1 MDVAV
6 QVLPTVN
13 ATLNALAAVL
23 LVVGWVL
30 IKQGRERAH
39 KWTMMTAFGVSVVF
53 LACYLTYHYALKA
66 QYDVAGV
73 AFQGPPNVRTAY
85 LTMLASHVIL
95 AAAVPFLAA
104 GTIYLGLR
112 DRRQRHRRLA
122 RWTLPIW
129 LYVSVTGVIVYV
141 MLYHIYP
148 SAPGKPIIEEPGQ
161 AAAADAAP

>member
-1 MDVAV
+1 MDYAV
-6 QVLPTVN
+6 EVLPAVN
-13 ATLNALAAVL
+13 ATLNALAGLL

-39 KWTMMTAFGVSVVF
+39 KWTMISAFGVSVVF

-66 QYDVAGV
+66 RYDVAGV
-73 AFQGPPNVRTAY
+73 AFQGPANVRTAY
-85 LTMLASHVIL
+85 LVMLASHVIL
-95 AAAVPFLAA
+95 AATVPFLAA

-112 DRRQRHRRLA
+112 DHRQRHRRLA

-129 LYVSVTGVIVYV
+129 LYVSVTGVLVYA

-148 SAPGKPIIEEPGQ
+148 SAPGNPIINEPDQ
-161 AAAADAAP
+161 AAANAVP

>member
-6 QVLPTVN
+6 QYLPAVN
-13 ATLNALAAVL
+13 ATLNAVAGVL

-30 IKQGRERAH
+30 IKQHREQAH
-39 KWTMMTAFGVSVVF
+39 KRTMITAFGVSVVF

-66 QYDVAGV
+66 TYDVAGMP
-73 AFQGPPNVRTAY
+73 FQGPPSVRPAY
-85 LTMLASHVIL
+85 FVMLASHVIL
-95 AAAVPFLAA
+95 AATVPFLAA
-104 GTIYLGLR
+104 GTIYLGLA
-112 DRRQRHRRLA
+112 DHRRGHRRLA

-148 SAPGKPIIEEPGQ
+148 SAPGKLIIHEPAE
-161 AAAADAAP
+161 AAAVEAAP